1 MTVLRLRERG
11 QFIICGM
18 DEALAE
24 VTTLVVPEAA
34 SAEGSAASTALDAQE
49 LLEVVNAL
57 LEQVTADG
65 PLEVM
70 HQLLDAIVDLVPGA
84 HWASVTMVRKK
95 ALRTLCS
102 SDPDAE
108 RADAI
113 QYDLGTGPC
122 VDAAIDDSIYVT
134 GAVHEDDRWPEYGRR
149 VHEEVG
155 VCSVMAHRLV
165 LLDDSDVVAALNIYS
180 RDPDAFD
187 DDAVRQG
194 TLFATQCSLLVSTH
208 LAANRSDNLT
218 KALGS
223 NREIGM
229 AMGVLMARRHVTRDE
244 AFAMLRRSSQDS
256 NRKVTEVAADVVD
269 TGELPPRQ
277 DRR

>member
-1 MTVLRLRERG
+1 M
-11 QFIICGM
+11 
-18 DEALAE
+18 
-24 VTTLVVPEAA
+24 
-34 SAEGSAASTALDAQE
+34 
-49 LLEVVNAL
+49 
-57 LEQVTADG
+57 
-65 PLEVM
+65 
-70 HQLLDAIVDLVPGA
+70 
-84 HWASVTMVRKK
+84 
-95 ALRTLCS
+95 
-102 SDPDAE
+102 
-108 RADAI
+108 
-113 QYDLGTGPC
+113 
-122 VDAAIDDSIYVT
+122 DAAVDDSVYVT
-134 GAVHEDDRWPEYGRR
+134 GAVDQDDRWPEYGRR

-180 RDPDAFD
+180 RDTDAFD

-208 LAANRSDNLT
+208 LAADRSDNLT

-269 TGELPPRQ
+269 TGELPHRKTDTETLERHRWLDHDRPGEWSLRRHHEAAARRNSWSGCRRVGSGPVRQAALPPPFGQGTIERGRWPCATSFTSAAPRVASSRLGLGGREPGS
-277 DRR
+277 RRNGR

>member
-1 MTVLRLRERG
+1 M
-11 QFIICGM
+11 
-18 DEALAE
+18 
-24 VTTLVVPEAA
+24 
-34 SAEGSAASTALDAQE
+34 
-49 LLEVVNAL
+49 NAL

-122 VDAAIDDSIYVT
+122 VDAAIDDSVYVT
-134 GAVHEDDRWPEYGRR
+134 GAVDQDARWPEYGRR

-180 RDPDAFD
+180 RDTDAFD
-187 DDAVRQG
+187 DDAVRAG
-194 TLFATQCSLLVSTH
+194 HPVRHPVF
-208 LAANRSDNLT
+208 LAGEHASSADRSDNLT

-269 TGELPPRQ
+269 TGELSPPQHRH
-277 DRR
+277 